1 MLTKARRKLKNLFDR
16 RNREKSLEGSVD
28 IVKGLSLLT
37 FLSLAIFLAVQLFTN
52 AQLTPLGVKLESL
65 NQEKNALLE
74 DNRELEQEIAQIK
87 SISVTKE
94 LTSEKMDLKQQAKN
108 TVVYV
113 TDESLLA
120 GLQ

>member
-1 MLTKARRKLKNLFDR
+1 MITKARRKLKNLFDR
-16 RNREKSLEGSVD
+16 HSRDKSLEGSID

-37 FLSLAIFLAVQLFTN
+37 FLSLAVFLAVQLFTN

-94 LTSEKMDLKQQAKN
+94 LTSEKMDLKEKAKN